1 MIILKK
7 NSEKLSKNIRHIE
20 SKRNT
25 SRVKQRRPH
34 AVAEFKGNKIF
45 GCKI

>member
-1 MIILKK
+1 MKSYLKTFA
-7 NSEKLSKNIRHIE
+7 IIE

-25 SRVKQRRPH
+25 SRVKQPRPH

-45 GCKI
+45 GCKV